1 MFPLSFPEKVLETS
15 SSRNNEGI
23 VVDPFCGRGTTNFA
37 ARLYGYDS
45 FGVDSSIVATAIA
58 ESKLVNVSPEEI
70 IATAKDIINSNE
82 PTEIPESDFWEMLYS
97 KVVLRDLC
105 KLREELIYDCKSN
118 VRKALRGIII
128 GALHGPIPKTKFSY
142 FSNQCPRTYSPKPD
156 YALRFWKE
164 RNYLPPEVD
173 VLSIIEDRA
182 KRFFSPSLPNTSN
195 TIVTGDSRKK
205 ETFLPLRGKHI
216 KWIITSPPYF
226 GMRTYVQDQWI
237 RYWFLGGP
245 SLINYNIVGQL
256 GSGSKNTFISD
267 LNTVWKNLSEIS
279 DSETTMVIRYG
290 AINSKRI
297 ESLQAVEESIEN
309 SGWKTIRVKSAG
321 SSDDGKRQATTFLKR
336 RSHAIDEYDIWAVY
350 ST

>member
-1 MFPLSFPEKVLETS
+1 MFPLSFPKKVLETS
-15 SSRNNEGI
+15 SSRHNAGV

-37 ARLYGYDS
+37 ARLFGYDS

-70 IATAKDIINSNE
+70 IATAKGIINSTE

-118 VRKALRGIII
+118 ARKALRGIII

-156 YALRFWKE
+156 YSLRFWKK
-164 RNYLPPEVD
+164 RNCLPPEVD
-173 VLSIIEDRA
+173 VLSIIEERA
-182 KRFFSPSLPNTSN
+182 KRFFSSDLPNTSN
-195 TIVTGDSRKK
+195 TIVTGDSRKI
-205 ETFLPLRGKHI
+205 ETFHSLREKHI
-216 KWIITSPPYF
+216 EWIITSPPYF

-245 SLINYNIVGQL
+245 PKIDYSVEAQL
-256 GSGSKNTFISD
+256 GSGKKLTFIKE
-267 LNTVWKNLSEIS
+267 LNKVWKNLSEFA
-279 DSETTMVIRYG
+279 DEKTALVIRCG
-290 AINSKRI
+290 SIRSKYI
-297 ESLQAVEESIEN
+297 EALGAVEASLEKT
-309 SGWKTIRVKSAG
+309 GWKITRVDSAG
-321 SSDDGKRQATTFLKR
+321 TSDNGKRQADTFLKD
-336 RSHAIDEYDIWAVY
+336 RSHALDEIDVWAVN
-350 ST
+350 T